1 MAVVTPT
8 VTLDQEINP
17 WEAQSARFEFA
28 ARKLNLDEGLWRVLS
43 SPSRE
48 VIVHFPITMDDGRI
62 QMFTGFR
69 VQHSQARGPAKGG
82 IRYTPDVTLDEV
94 RALASWM
101 TWKCAVVNIPFGG
114 AKGGVICDPKNMSQ
128 GELERMT
135 RRYTSEIIEF
145 IGPEK
150 DVPAPDVNTNEQTMA
165 WIMDTYSMHM
175 RQTVTSVVTGKPL
188 NIGGSRGR
196 LEATGRGVMVVCD
209 ESLRYLKMPI
219 DGCRVII
226 QGFGNVGSNAARL
239 MKEHGY
245 KIIGIAEKD
254 GGLFNPN
261 GIDIHQLIEFKYRN
275 GSLLGFR
282 GAEAMPS
289 EELIVSDCDV
299 LIPAATENVITSRNA
314 DRIKARIVVEGANGP
329 TTAVA
334 DEILA
339 DKRDLHRSRHPRQRR
354 RRDRQLFRVGP
365 GSPGLLLE
373 GSRRQRAVG
382 NHPPRQLRRRG
393 ALRRSPQ
400 RQQPH
405 RRIHAGHRSR
415 RLHHQAARHLRLM
428 TGILPHGNQTSTPGA
443 PGPVFGTWGSTYAA
457 ACRTAL
463 SASIARVIAYQQ
475 R

>member
-1 MAVVTPT
+1 MAVLTPT
-8 VTLDQEINP
+8 VTLDHEINP
-17 WEAQSARFEFA
+17 WEAQSARFDYA
-28 ARKLNLDEGLWRVLS
+28 ARKLNLDEGLWKVLS

-48 VIVHFPITMDDGRI
+48 VIVHFPVTMDDGRI
-62 QMFTGFR
+62 EMFTGFR

-82 IRYTPDVTLDEV
+82 IRYTPEVTLDEV

-114 AKGGVICDPKNMSQ
+114 AKGGVICDPKKMSM

-188 NIGGSRGR
+188 TLGGSRGR
-196 LEATGRGVMVVCD
+196 TEATGRGVLVACD

-239 MKEHGY
+239 MMEHGY

-261 GIDIHQLIEFKYRN
+261 GIEIHQLLEFKYRN
-275 GSLLGFR
+275 NTVLGFR
-282 GAEAMPS
+282 GAEAMPT
-289 EELIVSDCDV
+289 EELIVSECDI

-314 DRIKARIVVEGANGP
+314 ENIKARIVVEGANGP

-334 DEILA
+334 DDILA
-339 DKRDLHRSRHPRQRR
+339 DKRIFIVPDILANAGGVTASYFEWVQ
-354 RRDRQLFRVGP
+354 DRQGYFWKEAIVNEQLETILRDSFEDVVRYAEAHNVNNRIAAYMLAIDRVAFTIKQR
-365 GSPGLLLE
+365 GL
-373 GSRRQRAVG
+373 
-382 NHPPRQLRRRG
+382 
-393 ALRRSPQ
+393 
-400 RQQPH
+400 
-405 RRIHAGHRSR
+405 
-415 RLHHQAARHLRLM
+415 
-428 TGILPHGNQTSTPGA
+428 
-443 PGPVFGTWGSTYAA
+443 YA
-457 ACRTAL
+457 
-463 SASIARVIAYQQ
+463 
-475 R
+475 